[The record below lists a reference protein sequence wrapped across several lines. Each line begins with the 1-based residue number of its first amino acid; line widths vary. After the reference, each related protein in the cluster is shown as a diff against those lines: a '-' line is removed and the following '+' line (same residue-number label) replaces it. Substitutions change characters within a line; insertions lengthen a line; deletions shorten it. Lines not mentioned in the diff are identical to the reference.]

1 MAILKLNFEERKNEQ
16 GETGVYVGWDIE
28 QCNNPTMNELAEL
41 VKELVYKEMNTAVNQ
56 NQEEKSN
63 VVH

>member
-1 MAILKLNFEERKNEQ
+1 VAILKLNFEERKNEQ

-28 QCNNPTMNELAEL
+28 QCNNSTMNELAEL

>member
-28 QCNNPTMNELAEL
+28 KCNNPIMNELAEL
-41 VKELVYKEMNTAVNQ
+41 IKELVYKEMNTAVNQ

>member
-1 MAILKLNFEERKNEQ
+1 VAILKLNFKEVPNEQ

-28 QCNNPTMNELAEL
+28 QCNNPVMNELAEL